1 MNPMTR
7 RGFLLTLAGG
17 GLSACTRHK
26 PFAVS
31 GIKEARVVV
40 VGGGIAGI
48 TAVRHLMTIAPSL
61 DIKWVEPNAYHLMC
75 PGSNEV
81 ISDLRK
87 LRELRHEY
95 PASFSSQGA
104 EKIRAEAIGL
114 NPRERKVMLSTQTA
128 LPYDRLIVA
137 PGIDFRWNAIEGY
150 DEVTSKTIPHAWK
163 AGLQTLLL
171 RRQLRAMP
179 NGGVVVMTVP
189 AAPYRCPPGPYERAS
204 LMAHFLKRYKP
215 RSKIIIL
222 DAKSQ
227 FSKQS
232 LFEAAWKEHYPALIE
247 WVSLEREGNMER
259 LDGDKS
265 TVYTEF
271 GSHKADVLNV
281 IPPQKAGR
289 IASWMDLADESGWC
303 PIDPVTFE
311 STRIPHVHVI
321 GDACSAHPMPK
332 SAFASQ
338 SQARN
343 CAAAVMALLQ
353 GREPTPP
360 SLINHCYSLVCPDE
374 AISLTGTYEYSRQQK
389 QLIVTASG
397 QTPRQGDRRAEARY
411 ARSWYEALN
420 QSLFS

>member
-7 RGFLLTLAGG
+7 RQFLLTLAGSS
-17 GLSACTRHK
+17 LSACARHK
-26 PFAVS
+26 PFALS
-31 GIKEARVVV
+31 RIKGARVVI
-40 VGGGIAGI
+40 VGGGIAGL
-48 TAVRHLMTIAPSL
+48 TATRYLAAMAPSL
-61 DIKWVEPNAYHLMC
+61 DIKLVEPNAYHLMC

-87 LRELRHEY
+87 LKELRHEY
-95 PASFSSQGA
+95 PATYSNHGT
-104 EKIRAEAIGL
+104 ERIRAEAVEL
-114 NPRERKVMLSTQTA
+114 NTRERKVLLSTQTA

-137 PGIDFRWNAIEGY
+137 PGIDFRWKAIEGY
-150 DEVTSKTIPHAWK
+150 DELASKTVPHAWK

-179 NGGVVVMTVP
+179 NGGVVIMTVP

-232 LFEAAWKEHYPALIE
+232 LFEAAWKEHYPNLID
-247 WVSLEREGNMER
+247 WISLEKEGNMER
-259 LDGDKS
+259 VDSEKL

-289 IASWMDLADESGWC
+289 IAVWMELADESGWC

-311 STRIPHVHVI
+311 SSRIPYVHVI
-321 GDACSAHPMPK
+321 GDACSASPMPK

-343 CAAAVMALLQ
+343 CAAAVIDLLAD
-353 GREPTPP
+353 RDPSPP
-360 SLINHCYSLVCPDE
+360 ALINHCYSLVCPDE
-374 AISLTGTYEYSRQQK
+374 AISLTGTYEYSRREK
-389 QLIVTASG
+389 QLIITASG
-397 QTPRQGDRRAEARY
+397 QTAPEGDRRAEARY

-420 QSLFS
+420 HSLFH

>member
-7 RGFLLTLAGG
+7 RQFLLTLAGSS
-17 GLSACTRHK
+17 LSACARHK
-26 PFAVS
+26 PFALS
-31 GIKEARVVV
+31 RIKGARVVI
-40 VGGGIAGI
+40 VGGGIAGL
-48 TAVRHLMTIAPSL
+48 TATRYLAAMAPSL
-61 DIKWVEPNAYHLMC
+61 DIKLVEPNAYHLMC

-87 LRELRHEY
+87 LKELRHEY
-95 PASFSSQGA
+95 PATYSNHGT
-104 EKIRAEAIGL
+104 ERIRAEAVEL
-114 NPRERKVMLSTQTA
+114 NTRERKVLLSTQTA

-137 PGIDFRWNAIEGY
+137 PGIDFRWKAIEGY
-150 DEVTSKTIPHAWK
+150 DELASKTVPHAWK

-179 NGGVVVMTVP
+179 NGGVVIMTVP

-232 LFEAAWKEHYPALIE
+232 LFEAAWKEHYPNLID
-247 WVSLEREGNMER
+247 WISLEKEGNMER
-259 LDGDKS
+259 VDSEKL

-289 IASWMDLADESGWC
+289 IAVWMELADESGWC

-311 STRIPHVHVI
+311 SSRIPYVHVI
-321 GDACSAHPMPK
+321 GDACSASPMPK

-343 CAAAVMALLQ
+343 CAAAVIDLLAD
-353 GREPTPP
+353 RDPSPP
-360 SLINHCYSLVCPDE
+360 ALINHCYSLVCPDE
-374 AISLTGTYEYSRQQK
+374 AISLTGTYEYSRREK

-397 QTPRQGDRRAEARY
+397 QTAPEGDRRAEARY

-420 QSLFS
+420 QSLFH

>member
-1 MNPMTR
+1 M
-7 RGFLLTLAGG
+7 
-17 GLSACTRHK
+17 SACARHK
-26 PFAVS
+26 PFALS
-31 GIKEARVVV
+31 RIKGARVVI
-40 VGGGIAGI
+40 VGGGIAGL
-48 TAVRHLMTIAPSL
+48 TATRYLAAMAPSL
-61 DIKWVEPNAYHLMC
+61 DIKLVEPNAYHLMC

-87 LRELRHEY
+87 LKELRHEY
-95 PASFSSQGA
+95 PATYSNHGT
-104 EKIRAEAIGL
+104 ERIRAEAVEL
-114 NPRERKVMLSTQTA
+114 NTRERKVLLSTQTA

-137 PGIDFRWNAIEGY
+137 PGIDFRWKAIEGY
-150 DEVTSKTIPHAWK
+150 DELASKTVPHAWK

-179 NGGVVVMTVP
+179 NGGVVIMTVP

-232 LFEAAWKEHYPALIE
+232 LFEAAWKEHYPNLID
-247 WVSLEREGNMER
+247 WISLEKEGNMER
-259 LDGDKS
+259 VDSEKL

-289 IASWMDLADESGWC
+289 IAVWMELADESGWC

-311 STRIPHVHVI
+311 SSRIPYVHVI
-321 GDACSAHPMPK
+321 GDACSASPMPK

-343 CAAAVMALLQ
+343 CAAAVIDLLAD
-353 GREPTPP
+353 RDPSPP
-360 SLINHCYSLVCPDE
+360 ALINHCYSLVCPDE
-374 AISLTGTYEYSRQQK
+374 AISLTGTYEYSRREK
-389 QLIVTASG
+389 QLIITASG
-397 QTPRQGDRRAEARY
+397 QTAPEGDRRAEARY

-420 QSLFS
+420 HSLFH